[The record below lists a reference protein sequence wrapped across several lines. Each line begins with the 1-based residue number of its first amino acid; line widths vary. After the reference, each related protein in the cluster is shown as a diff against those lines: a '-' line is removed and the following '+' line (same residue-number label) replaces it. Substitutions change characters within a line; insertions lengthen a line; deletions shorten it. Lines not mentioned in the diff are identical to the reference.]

1 MRWLVVAHEKE
12 IPDLA
17 NLERTGWKVVVL
29 GVGQFASL
37 ANFAHLAAKEKPS
50 GVLLLGTAGAQ
61 NEKLIGKIFH
71 CSHFTMPQ
79 IENEELPEIMEVTAA
94 TTPAIDAGLFS
105 SATVL
110 QNAGVSIDAKKFEQ
124 NLGYVPPAFPRPVL
138 ENMEALSLALYCAK
152 EKISFSA
159 LLQVTNAIGPEGR
172 RQWRTNFK
180 AAGVALRAAAVREI
194 QRTIF
199 E

>member
-17 NLERTGWKVVVL
+17 NLEGAGWKVVVL

-61 NEKLIGKIFH
+61 TEKLVGEIFH
-71 CSHFTMPQ
+71 CSHFAMPQ
-79 IENEELPEIMEVTAA
+79 IENEELPDIMERTA
-94 TTPAIDAGLFS
+94 TTTPVLETGLFS
-105 SATVL
+105 TATVL
-110 QNAGVSIDAKKFEQ
+110 QNAGVSIDARKFEL
-124 NLGYVPPAFPRPVL
+124 NLAYIPPTFPRPVL
-138 ENMEALSLALYCAK
+138 ENMEAFSLALYCAK
-152 EKISFSA
+152 EKIYFSA
-159 LLQVTNAIGPEGR
+159 LLRVSNVIGPEGR
-172 RQWRTNFK
+172 RQWQENFK
-180 AAGVALRAAAVREI
+180 AAGVALRATFVREI
-194 QRTIF
+194 QQTTF